1 MRRINRRR
9 ITVLFMAAV
18 MSVQSVLPVQAAA
31 PEASVD
37 ETMYVNLDYYGNTDQ
52 INVVKGV
59 SLAGGGTYTDYG
71 IYEKVVNMTD
81 KTEPVLGENS
91 VTWELPAEG
100 KRFFY
105 QGALSKDSVEL
116 PWSFDVSY
124 KKNGVPVKAE
134 TLSGASGLIEIQIQ
148 ATPNEKA
155 EEYYRNNMILSV
167 VVPVDMEKC
176 YSVDAPGAQVQSIG
190 TMTAVVFA
198 ALPGE
203 EGDFTV
209 RLGTDEFESVGILM
223 MMIPG
228 TLDALEH
235 VKDVKEAKD
244 TWKEDGDRLYDS
256 MDRILATMEGMK
268 PSVGVVSSGLGNL
281 NQAWSVVSAHRP
293 EIEALSTRI
302 VEELVPAIEQLNTLI
317 PHLDTAKS
325 AVEDFSDGISDL
337 ADSTGDLQ
345 KEVDHLTH
353 RVSRVKKLL
362 SDLADSLA
370 DLEDE
375 EDEDEEISAS
385 LGQLA
390 GAAGS
395 VNTFVINLRKVCKE
409 MTNVLEDAQDLA
421 NTVDDYTA
429 PTMDALNDMQEL
441 LIRTSDTLTDTQSLL
456 QILNTVMLSSGDSLD
471 AGARQS
477 FEGMKSMLDQSI
489 SMLDQISGVR
499 SAAKSMKNTLDDEIK
514 DLEEDSN
521 FLNMDPEAEKR
532 SLTSEQNKEPNSI
545 QIILRTDEISADDE
559 ATDIRDQETDY
570 TDGMTPLQRMWHVLT
585 EMFRAIVEIFNN
597 R

>member
-9 ITVLFMAAV
+9 TAVWLMAAV
-18 MSVQSVLPVQAAA
+18 MMVQTVVPVQAAA

-37 ETMYVNLDYYGNTDQ
+37 ETMYVNLDYYGKTDQ

-71 IYEKVVNMTD
+71 TYEKVVNMTD
-81 KTEPVLGENS
+81 KTVPVLGDGS
-91 VTWELPAEG
+91 VTWELPADG
-100 KRFFY
+100 KRFYY
-105 QGALSKDSVEL
+105 QGGMTEDGFEL

-124 KKNGVPVKAE
+124 KRNGVPVKAE
-134 TLSGASGLIEIQIQ
+134 TLAGASGLIEIQIK
-148 ATPNEKA
+148 AEPNENA
-155 EEYYRNNMILSV
+155 VEYYRNNMILSV

-176 YSVDAPGAQVQSIG
+176 YSVDAPGAQIQSIG

-203 EGDFTV
+203 EGDYTV
-209 RLGTDEFESVGILM
+209 RLGTDAFESVGILM

-235 VKDVKEAKD
+235 VKDAKEAKD
-244 TWKEDGDRLYDS
+244 TWKEDGDRLYES
-256 MDRILATMEGMK
+256 MDQILAAMEGLK

-302 VEELVPAIEQLNTLI
+302 VEELLPATEQLKTLI

-353 RVSRVKKLL
+353 RVSRLKKLL
-362 SDLADSLA
+362 SDLADSLG
-370 DLEDE
+370 DLEE
-375 EDEDEEISAS
+375 EEEEEEISAS
-385 LGQLA
+385 LSQLA

-395 VNTFVINLRKVCKE
+395 VNAFVINLRKVCKE

-421 NTVDDYTA
+421 NTVDDYAA
-429 PTMDALNDMQEL
+429 PTMDALNDLQEL

-456 QILNTVMLSSGDSLD
+456 QILNTVMISSGDSLD

-477 FEGMKSMLDQSI
+477 LEGMKSMLDQSI
-489 SMLDQISGVR
+489 TMLDQMSGLR
-499 SAAKSMKNTLDDEIK
+499 SAARSMKDTLDDEIK
-514 DLEEDSN
+514 DLEEDTN
-521 FLNMDPEAEKR
+521 FLNMDPEAEKC
-532 SLTSEQNKEPNSI
+532 SFTSEQNKEPNSL
-545 QIILRTDEISADDE
+545 QIILRTDEISAEEDG
-559 ATDIRDQETDY
+559 TDISDLETDY

-585 EMFRAIVEIFNN
+585 EMFRAVVEIFQN